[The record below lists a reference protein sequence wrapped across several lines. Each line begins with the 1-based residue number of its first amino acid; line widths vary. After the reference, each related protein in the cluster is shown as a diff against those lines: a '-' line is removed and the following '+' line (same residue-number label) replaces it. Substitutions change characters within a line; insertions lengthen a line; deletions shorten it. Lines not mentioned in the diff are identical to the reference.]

1 MARSTRYEYRI
12 TGRPDGGAGELL
24 RANYAV
30 ARGGVTVATVSQ
42 RPSLRQRFAIE
53 VADGQDPVLML
64 AVILVIEAIRDQR
77 RDSAGAAGAA
87 SAGGLG
93 CRPAAPG
100 DQPEGAAV
108 CEISPRSCSTER
120 R

>member
-1 MARSTRYEYRI
+1 MARSTRYEIESPAGPMEARGNFS
-12 TGRPDGGAGELL
+12 GR
-24 RANYAV
+24 NYAV

>member
-1 MARSTRYEYRI
+1 MSIESPVGPMEARGNFS
-12 TGRPDGGAGELL
+12 GR
-24 RANYAV
+24 NYAV

-77 RDSAGAAGAA
+77 RDSAGAA